1 MSGSSQQYVIDTL
14 SAQESW
20 RLFRIM
26 AEMVEG
32 IDTLSALPPCV
43 SIFGSARSR
52 PEDALYRQTEE
63 IARGLVEAGYGVI
76 TGGGP
81 GLMEAGNRGATEAGG
96 PSVGLHIQ
104 LPMEQAANQYLQTR
118 CNFNYFFVR
127 KLMFVKYAVAYVVMP
142 GGTGTL
148 DELFEAFVLV
158 QTHRIKPFPIILY
171 SRDYWGGLLDW
182 MKDRMVGQ
190 GFLREEELELI
201 TLCDELAE
209 VVQTIRK
216 YTIV

>member
-81 GLMEAGNRGATEAGG
+81 GLIDRK
-96 PSVGLHIQ
+96 SV
-104 LPMEQAANQYLQTR
+104 
-118 CNFNYFFVR
+118 V
-127 KLMFVKYAVAYVVMP
+127 
-142 GGTGTL
+142 
-148 DELFEAFVLV
+148 
-158 QTHRIKPFPIILY
+158 
-171 SRDYWGGLLDW
+171 
-182 MKDRMVGQ
+182 
-190 GFLREEELELI
+190 
-201 TLCDELAE
+201 
-209 VVQTIRK
+209 
-216 YTIV
+216 

>member
-14 SAQESW
+14 SAKESW

-43 SIFGSARSR
+43 SIFGSARSK
-52 PEDALYRQTEE
+52 PEDELYRQTQD
-63 IARGLVEAGYGVI
+63 IAHGLVK
-76 TGGGP
+76 
-81 GLMEAGNRGATEAGG
+81 AGNKGATEAGG

-104 LPMEQAANQYLQTR
+104 LPMEQAANQYLLTR
-118 CNFNYFFVR
+118 CNFNYFFIR

-142 GGTGTL
+142 GGVGTL

-171 SRDYWGGLLDW
+171 CRDFWAGLLDW
-182 MKDRMVGQ
+182 MKDRMVGH
-190 GFLREEELELI
+190 GFLREEELGLVTI
-201 TLCDELAE
+201 CDEPDE

>member
-81 GLMEAGNRGATEAGG
+81 GIMEAANRGAARRPAGCG
-96 PSVGLHIQ
+96 H
-104 LPMEQAANQYLQTR
+104 
-118 CNFNYFFVR
+118 YFHSSN
-127 KLMFVKYAVAYVVMP
+127 
-142 GGTGTL
+142 TS
-148 DELFEAFVLV
+148 
-158 QTHRIKPFPIILY
+158 I
-171 SRDYWGGLLDW
+171 
-182 MKDRMVGQ
+182 
-190 GFLREEELELI
+190 
-201 TLCDELAE
+201 
-209 VVQTIRK
+209 
-216 YTIV
+216 

>member
-1 MSGSSQQYVIDTL
+1 MSGSSQQYVIDAL
-14 SAQESW
+14 SARESW

-43 SIFGSARSR
+43 SIFGSARSK
-52 PEDALYRQTEE
+52 PEDELYRQTET
-63 IARGLVEAGYGVI
+63 IAHGLVKAGYGVI

-81 GLMEAGNRGATEAGG
+81 GLMEAGNKGAMEAGG

-104 LPMEQAANQYLQTR
+104 LPMEQAANQYLLTR

-127 KLMFVKYAVAYVVMP
+127 KLMFIKYAVAYVVMP
-142 GGTGTL
+142 GGAGTL
-148 DELFEAFVLV
+148 DELFEALVLV

-171 SRDYWGGLLDW
+171 CRDFWAGLLDW
-182 MKDRMVGQ
+182 MKDRMVGH
-190 GFLREEELELI
+190 GFLHEKELDLV
-201 TLCDELAE
+201 TLCDEPDE

>member
-14 SAQESW
+14 SAKESW

-43 SIFGSARSR
+43 SIFGSARSK
-52 PEDALYRQTEE
+52 PEDELYRQTQD
-63 IARGLVEAGYGVI
+63 IAHGLVKAGYGVI

-81 GLMEAGNRGATEAGG
+81 GLMEAGNKGATEAGG

-104 LPMEQAANQYLQTR
+104 LPMEQAANQYLLTR
-118 CNFNYFFVR
+118 CNFNYFFIR

-142 GGTGTL
+142 GGVGTL

-158 QTHRIKPFPIILY
+158 QTHQTLPHHFVLPRFLGGTAGLDERPYGRPWFPA
-171 SRDYWGGLLDW
+171 GG
-182 MKDRMVGQ
+182 RVGV
-190 GFLREEELELI
+190 GHYLRR
-201 TLCDELAE
+201 TG
-209 VVQTIRK
+209 
-216 YTIV
+216 